1 METVS
6 KNFTG
11 FDIFAMIVPG
21 LSFLFGIGFLMID
34 DRYNIFMMFKDLN
47 YVSEILVVL
56 SISYIIGTFF
66 SNTGTLFFK
75 NSKNKPVQSLEDQAK
90 TILINQYNY
99 NEKELNDTTL
109 FYEAM
114 KRLLRLKPKYNNQL
128 NIFFSLKGLCKST
141 CVALIILMILQ
152 IFTYGGEMKI
162 QFYYENCCNVIKLF
176 GNLLILIVLESILLS
191 SFVKR
196 TNRMSNYYDNYLLEY
211 FVRSNKEERS
221 HEWI

>member
-34 DRYNIFMMFKDLN
+34 DRYNVFVMFKDLN

-75 NSKNKPVQSLEDQAK
+75 NSKKKTVQSLENQAK
-90 TILINQYNY
+90 IILKNQYNY
-99 NEKELNDTTL
+99 NEEELNDTKL

-114 KRLLRLKPKYNNQL
+114 KRLLRLKPKYNSQL
-128 NIFFSLKGLCKST
+128 NVFFSLKGLCKST
-141 CVALIILMILQ
+141 CVALSILMILQ
-152 IFTYGGEMKI
+152 IFTYGNEMII

-176 GNLLILIVLESILLS
+176 SNLIILIAFESILFS
-191 SFVKR
+191 SFIKR
-196 TNRMSNYYDNYLLEY
+196 TNRMSNYYDKYLLEY
-211 FVRSNKEERS
+211 FVQSNKEE
-221 HEWI
+221 